1 MGDASGGGAGGKQT
15 ASFRR
20 TSPGEM
26 RRDLITVSPFTA
38 KLPGAKRLFNLA
50 EKGGSTPSIWKPK
63 TEKIQLKIRQCSEQS
78 KL

>member
-1 MGDASGGGAGGKQT
+1 M

-50 EKGGSTPSIWKPK
+50 EKGRSTPSIWKLK
-63 TEKIQLKIRQCSEQS
+63 TEKIQLKIRQCCE
-78 KL
+78 